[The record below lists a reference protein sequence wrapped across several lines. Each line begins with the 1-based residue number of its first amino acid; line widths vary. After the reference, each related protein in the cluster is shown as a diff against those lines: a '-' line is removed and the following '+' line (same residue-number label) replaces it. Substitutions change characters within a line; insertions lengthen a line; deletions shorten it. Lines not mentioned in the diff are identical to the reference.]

1 MPRVPTMLKSDRLV
15 FEKCFLAETIVVA
28 YSLFLLPLLFMLLHM
43 FLFCNVVL
51 SVLNSYENTVLMK
64 RERWLL

>member
-1 MPRVPTMLKSDRLV
+1 MIMSASLGYKTDS
-15 FEKCFLAETIVVA
+15 IVA

-51 SVLNSYENTVLMK
+51 RVLNSYENTVLMK